1 MADNLEFG
9 LKIVPDFTEFDSQI
23 GKHKSKETIKVG
35 IEPDTSS
42 IDAGIRAYNKT
53 SRNNASQLRV
63 AISPV
68 EPADGLQKAVDI
80 FSGRVSLRLPIKPI
94 VSTLRSDLNAAVAKL
109 SGNGSSPIA
118 IEASI
123 KPIHINKTLQE
134 AAKGQLFKLPVTLDI
149 NQSTLNSQIQSIQ
162 SKIVQA
168 LGTVSVT
175 PQINLNVKQSGGTS
189 NSGGNNSGGLS
200 YEQTLDQAK
209 MLTQLEDFQ
218 RKYQSVLQSGGA
230 NTVLGDEL
238 QSIIDKVNQINTGD
252 GLTTVKHEVAEIEA
266 RVKSLA
272 SAYRDASSA
281 AQYMIKSSTTTTSD
295 DWLSRWDEINRYIQG
310 LDAQAQKLQSDFQTF
325 SLPQKFVDD
334 LKHLASAVSGRATAA
349 LGKADKNEI
358 AGVNVDNVR
367 RAYAQLQQVMQTP
380 FEAQNQ
386 DYVKQYTAAI
396 QELDAAVKTLTGDLS
411 TVKPALASASDVS
424 KAKADFESLGKTWS
438 KLFSNNSLSARYT
451 DILGKFDTEMTQA
464 QFKALQADVAAF
476 RSEVVA
482 AGADTQSFGDR
493 IKSAL
498 GQLGSFLSVASLV
511 GYAVRGMKEMYQ
523 AAVDLDN
530 KVTDLQI
537 ASGNARS
544 AVRAMVDEYAE
555 MGKELGATAVDVATA
570 ADTFLRQ
577 GENEA
582 NTAKL
587 IKDTLMLSKLGQ
599 IGTDES
605 STALTSA
612 MKGYKMGADQAELIV
627 DKLTAVDMEAA
638 ASAGGIAKAMAETAT
653 SADMAG
659 ISMDRLIGYL
669 TTIKEITQS
678 GDEETGNFFKST
690 LARMSNIKAGYLSD
704 PETGEDLSNVE
715 ATLSGLEIKLRDS
728 NAEFRNFGDVL
739 DEVDEKW
746 DTFSSVQQR
755 AIATA
760 LGGTR
765 GQEKLLALIENYDS
779 AMEYMNVAA
788 NSAGNAAEKYNAYL
802 DSIEAKTE
810 SFKAAFQQLSADV
823 VNSELVKGTI
833 GVGTGIL
840 SWIDKAVK
848 ALGSLGTAS
857 AILTTGSVIKNIR
870 SFNKQLASIN
880 SINGLWDTQR
890 LDIVAQKYSQLSN
903 AQRAVFDSLGRLQGA
918 ERAQVT
924 QYVSLIQQG
933 KLYETTVAGQ
943 ILQEAGF
950 NKTTTASVIAQAQLA
965 GGLQGTIFAR
975 KEDIAA
981 TLDQMVQQGQL
992 NAVVRDQVVAQMSAS
1007 AATQAAAVSTGA
1019 LVKAQLALIAS
1030 NPVTVISA
1038 VIAALGMVIQYASE
1052 AQARLEDTAQKASDA
1067 YQETANKI
1075 ADLQEQITAKDKAIH
1090 ELQTSSG
1097 DNSSR
1102 LNELQD
1108 EKDALSDQLEYEEQI
1123 AKFRKQQ
1130 SVTATNKALSGKENE
1145 IAAFSMF
1152 GQNVEGVWGSIL
1164 ASALTIVPI
1173 LSSLANLES
1182 RSNKELNE
1190 DRMQDVQALM
1200 AERQQLEEQ
1209 QILLEQKIR
1218 DANDETRDRAI
1229 KNQQNT
1235 AEAIQ
1240 KVNDK
1245 IIKQLD
1251 AIQSYRDEI
1260 SNIITS
1266 NGLTYTEN
1274 PENDLQ
1280 KQANDYI
1287 EELHR
1292 LDTFIALANP
1302 ESSRNTVLDSMFS
1315 LPELQGVREELLADD
1330 ATIEQVIQRISD
1342 LPEDSPLRKMLDYC
1356 QVSAE
1361 ELANALLGVA
1371 DNAEKASNAIVLP
1384 SRIDVY
1390 SEKHSGVVDESLSN
1404 AIDQYNKDGVV
1415 AKETLEA
1422 LDKAIPGVTNLL
1434 LDQNGEWTAA
1444 GQAILGYTNNVKGAT
1459 AELYR
1464 LLIAQKQ
1471 QELAQLNPRDE
1482 KYRYN
1487 DEQIKNE
1494 IDSYQ
1499 AALDNLRANWRDE
1512 ITTALSSINSDSDIL
1527 AQAIN
1532 DLNDGT
1538 FEEWDS
1544 EFVETLLDAFPDLAD
1559 EIEAFA
1565 DGTMDAKDLIEEMQD
1580 AADASAWDDFLE
1592 ALDAVNSAVEEYGED
1607 SYQVQEALEN
1617 LESIVPGVSAL
1628 FYTEDGALT
1637 DVGQAAILAA
1647 DGHIDAAEA
1656 MLQAAL
1662 VAAQLDLSNIVNEWN
1677 AVAQAADAAALSN
1690 IKAAYSSQIAAAQGK
1705 VDQIKGLLE
1714 GLGKK
1719 GLGGGGGSRR
1729 GGGGGGSS
1737 KKDVLEDYK
1746 NQKKILEHRAD
1757 MSKSAQD
1764 LMQEDTDEW
1773 RAEQQKQYDI
1783 YREYAAM
1790 IQAEME
1796 RLRKLG
1802 YDSESEE
1809 LMQLE
1814 SDLAKVKKQM
1824 YSLQKEAWKSQQDAQ
1839 IKALKKQKDAAKE
1852 AWEAEKE
1859 RLEGEIDRQE
1869 ALIGLLEKQYDLTN
1883 NLRDQRTDLAKQ
1895 LASSKSYIGL
1905 SEEERKSLF
1914 SDEDYAQLMG
1924 VLDDI
1929 QREAII
1935 AYNEYTEQIK
1945 SVNTDEA
1952 YKLDYITQQYEAQY
1966 ELMNKKYA
1974 IAVQDLAVAR
1984 ARIALENA
1992 QQNRNIAMIVNGKWT
2007 WSADP
2012 QAIQDA
2018 VEKIYDAEQ
2027 ERADAQSDYIQQE
2040 KLNEMEG
2047 FKASLELEK
2056 EAAQKAYEDFV
2067 EHIDKLIE
2075 ALEEMEFAFDETIE
2089 NLYDVAGKI
2098 ESAGNAIASAAAS
2111 AAAAISSAGGGGGG
2125 GGDDNPPPKTKVVSK
2140 PLSKN
2145 QKPGSKY
2152 AEIDI
2157 IIRADKDSG
2166 KATPKKDRGSG
2177 GGKNVNMYYAD
2188 GGVNTQTGT
2197 AMMHGTPRAPEV
2209 VFNATDAAKLY
2220 DIIHNGNPVA
2230 AMADQIKA
2238 QVHNAAASMVNAV
2251 PDALQPIQY
2260 IINGLKLGDESG
2272 NLTLRQFATQLS
2284 AAAPFLK

>member
-1 MADNLEFG
+1 
-9 LKIVPDFTEFDSQI
+9 
-23 GKHKSKETIKVG
+23 
-35 IEPDTSS
+35 
-42 IDAGIRAYNKT
+42 
-53 SRNNASQLRV
+53 
-63 AISPV
+63 
-68 EPADGLQKAVDI
+68 
-80 FSGRVSLRLPIKPI
+80 
-94 VSTLRSDLNAAVAKL
+94 
-109 SGNGSSPIA
+109 
-118 IEASI
+118 
-123 KPIHINKTLQE
+123 
-134 AAKGQLFKLPVTLDI
+134 
-149 NQSTLNSQIQSIQ
+149 
-162 SKIVQA
+162 
-168 LGTVSVT
+168 
-175 PQINLNVKQSGGTS
+175 
-189 NSGGNNSGGLS
+189 
-200 YEQTLDQAK
+200 
-209 MLTQLEDFQ
+209 
-218 RKYQSVLQSGGA
+218 
-230 NTVLGDEL
+230 
-238 QSIIDKVNQINTGD
+238 
-252 GLTTVKHEVAEIEA
+252 
-266 RVKSLA
+266 
-272 SAYRDASSA
+272 
-281 AQYMIKSSTTTTSD
+281 
-295 DWLSRWDEINRYIQG
+295 
-310 LDAQAQKLQSDFQTF
+310 
-325 SLPQKFVDD
+325 
-334 LKHLASAVSGRATAA
+334 
-349 LGKADKNEI
+349 
-358 AGVNVDNVR
+358 
-367 RAYAQLQQVMQTP
+367 
-380 FEAQNQ
+380 
-386 DYVKQYTAAI
+386 
-396 QELDAAVKTLTGDLS
+396 
-411 TVKPALASASDVS
+411 
-424 KAKADFESLGKTWS
+424 
-438 KLFSNNSLSARYT
+438 
-451 DILGKFDTEMTQA
+451 
-464 QFKALQADVAAF
+464 
-476 RSEVVA
+476 
-482 AGADTQSFGDR
+482 
-493 IKSAL
+493 
-498 GQLGSFLSVASLV
+498 
-511 GYAVRGMKEMYQ
+511 
-523 AAVDLDN
+523 
-530 KVTDLQI
+530 
-537 ASGNARS
+537 
-544 AVRAMVDEYAE
+544 
-555 MGKELGATAVDVATA
+555 
-570 ADTFLRQ
+570 
-577 GENEA
+577 
-582 NTAKL
+582 
-587 IKDTLMLSKLGQ
+587 
-599 IGTDES
+599 
-605 STALTSA
+605 
-612 MKGYKMGADQAELIV
+612 
-627 DKLTAVDMEAA
+627 
-638 ASAGGIAKAMAETAT
+638 
-653 SADMAG
+653 
-659 ISMDRLIGYL
+659 
-669 TTIKEITQS
+669 
-678 GDEETGNFFKST
+678 
-690 LARMSNIKAGYLSD
+690 MSNIKAGYLSD

-715 ATLSGLEIKLRDS
+715 ATLSGLGIKLRNS

-739 DEVDEKW
+739 DEVSGKW

-788 NSAGNAAEKYNAYL
+788 NSAGNASEKYNAYL
-802 DSIEAKTE
+802 DSIAAKTE

-823 VNSELVKGTI
+823 VNSELVKGTLDT
-833 GVGTGIL
+833 GTGIL
-840 SWIDKAVK
+840 GFLDSVAKKAGT
-848 ALGSLGTAS
+848 LGIIGTGAGITS
-857 AILTTGSVIKNIR
+857 IIKNVASKNSDLLSVLQGVGI
-870 SFNKQLASIN
+870 SGEAGDVGQLAQS
-880 SINGLWDTQR
+880 
-890 LDIVAQKYSQLSN
+890 YMQLTN
-903 AQRAVFDSLGRLQGA
+903 QQQRAYMWYSRLNQGA
-918 ERAQVT
+918 IALDASHRKEL
-924 QYVSLIQQG
+924 VSMVALIRQG
-933 KLYETTVAGQ
+933 KTFNITMAEAALKQKGLTAEQIAG
-943 ILQEAGF
+943 LQSAMQH
-950 NKTTTASVIAQAQLA
+950 S
-965 GGLQGTIFAR
+965 GGLQSDTLAL
-975 KEDIAA
+975 KEN
-981 TLDQMVQQGQL
+981 V
-992 NAVVRDQVVAQMSAS
+992 NAVVEAALASTSLDAQKKQEIANLILSKAQIDNETSSILKNVAARALMLAQDPMTWISL
-1007 AATQAAAVSTGA
+1007 A
-1019 LVKAQLALIAS
+1019 LVAIPMLVNWINNYTSALEKQ
-1030 NPVTVISA
+1030 NEV
-1038 VIAALGMVIQYASE
+1038 LSE
-1052 AQARLEDTAQKASDA
+1052 ASDA
-1067 YQETANKI
+1067 YATAKGDVESLQQAIAQNTSEIDDLDGNNSVDAEKIQNLRIENEELEKQLKLKQLIAQNEQGDLEQEFIASINERQKRNRIVDSYSLSPSGTAILWERTSLDGTTDRGSLGDVSATNESLSSSGMSYDEIISIRQQSLEILKTKLSDLNQQYTDAIVKNDEDAQNKI
-1075 ADLQEQITAKDKAIH
+1075 EQDISKTRGQIKTQEGYISSIADELSTSYTQIINAYGGINNVSDKPLRDSLLKVQQWRDIALQLLGGSGRDDTAIQAIIDSDVYVKVVDDLKKLAAQGELTEDVLNSEEYSGLTNTLRNLGATIQYVIDLFNQLAGVDTADKQFVEPVSPIEAY
-1090 ELQTSSG
+1090 TTRNTDG
-1097 DNSSR
+1097 VN
-1102 LNELQD
+1102 
-1108 EKDALSDQLEYEEQI
+1108 DALS
-1123 AKFRKQQ
+1123 K
-1130 SVTATNKALSGKENE
+1130 
-1145 IAAFSMF
+1145 
-1152 GQNVEGVWGSIL
+1152 
-1164 ASALTIVPI
+1164 
-1173 LSSLANLES
+1173 
-1182 RSNKELNE
+1182 
-1190 DRMQDVQALM
+1190 
-1200 AERQQLEEQ
+1200 
-1209 QILLEQKIR
+1209 
-1218 DANDETRDRAI
+1218 
-1229 KNQQNT
+1229 
-1235 AEAIQ
+1235 
-1240 KVNDK
+1240 
-1245 IIKQLD
+1245 
-1251 AIQSYRDEI
+1251 
-1260 SNIITS
+1260 
-1266 NGLTYTEN
+1266 
-1274 PENDLQ
+1274 
-1280 KQANDYI
+1280 
-1287 EELHR
+1287 
-1292 LDTFIALANP
+1292 
-1302 ESSRNTVLDSMFS
+1302 
-1315 LPELQGVREELLADD
+1315 
-1330 ATIEQVIQRISD
+1330 VIQ
-1342 LPEDSPLRKMLDYC
+1342 E
-1356 QVSAE
+1356 
-1361 ELANALLGVA
+1361 
-1371 DNAEKASNAIVLP
+1371 
-1384 SRIDVY
+1384 
-1390 SEKHSGVVDESLSN
+1390 
-1404 AIDQYNKDGVV
+1404 YNTDGVV
-1415 AKETLEA
+1415 AKDTLKDLE
-1422 LDKAIPGVTNLL
+1422 KVMPGVANLL
-1434 LDQNGEWTAA
+1434 LDQSGKWTAA
-1444 GQAILGYTNNVKGAT
+1444 GQSILGYTDNIKGAT

-1464 LLIAQKQ
+1464 LFIAQKQ
-1471 QELAQLNPRDE
+1471 QELAQLNPTSETYATDRDGI
-1482 KYRYN
+1482 
-1487 DEQIKNE
+1487 QNE
-1494 IDSYQ
+1494 IDTYQ

-1512 ITTALSSINSDSDIL
+1512 IATALSSINSDSDIL

-1544 EFVETLLDAFPDLAD
+1544 EFVETLLDAFPELAD

-1617 LESIVPGVSAL
+1617 LESIVPGVSDL

-1662 VAAQLDLSNIVNEWN
+1662 VAAQLDLSNIVSEWN

-1690 IKAAYSSQIAAAQGK
+1690 IRAAYSSQIASAQGK

-1719 GLGGGGGSRR
+1719 GLGGGGGGSRRGGGGGSRR

-1757 MSKSAQD
+1757 MSKAAQD

-1773 RAEQQKQYDI
+1773 RDEQQKQYDI

-1869 ALIGLLEKQYDLTN
+1869 ALIGLLEQQYDLTN

-2098 ESAGNAIASAAAS
+2098 EGAGSAIASAAAS

-2125 GGDDNPPPKTKVVSK
+2125 GGDVTDPGKKTAVKKKVESVGKKLVSGIV
-2140 PLSKN
+2140 N
-2145 QKPGSKY
+2145 
-2152 AEIDI
+2152 EI
-2157 IIRADKDSG
+2157 RKHKGGGNSG
-2166 KATPKKDRGSG
+2166 GSG
-2177 GGKNVNMYYAD
+2177 VGRKKLNMYYAD

-2209 VFNATDAAKLY
+2209 VFNAADAAKLY

-2238 QVHNAAASMVNAV
+2238 QVHNAAASMANAV
-2251 PDALQPIQY
+2251 PEALQPIQY

>member
-1 MADNLEFG
+1 
-9 LKIVPDFTEFDSQI
+9 
-23 GKHKSKETIKVG
+23 
-35 IEPDTSS
+35 
-42 IDAGIRAYNKT
+42 
-53 SRNNASQLRV
+53 
-63 AISPV
+63 
-68 EPADGLQKAVDI
+68 
-80 FSGRVSLRLPIKPI
+80 
-94 VSTLRSDLNAAVAKL
+94 
-109 SGNGSSPIA
+109 
-118 IEASI
+118 
-123 KPIHINKTLQE
+123 
-134 AAKGQLFKLPVTLDI
+134 
-149 NQSTLNSQIQSIQ
+149 
-162 SKIVQA
+162 
-168 LGTVSVT
+168 
-175 PQINLNVKQSGGTS
+175 
-189 NSGGNNSGGLS
+189 
-200 YEQTLDQAK
+200 
-209 MLTQLEDFQ
+209 
-218 RKYQSVLQSGGA
+218 
-230 NTVLGDEL
+230 
-238 QSIIDKVNQINTGD
+238 
-252 GLTTVKHEVAEIEA
+252 
-266 RVKSLA
+266 
-272 SAYRDASSA
+272 
-281 AQYMIKSSTTTTSD
+281 
-295 DWLSRWDEINRYIQG
+295 
-310 LDAQAQKLQSDFQTF
+310 
-325 SLPQKFVDD
+325 
-334 LKHLASAVSGRATAA
+334 
-349 LGKADKNEI
+349 
-358 AGVNVDNVR
+358 
-367 RAYAQLQQVMQTP
+367 
-380 FEAQNQ
+380 
-386 DYVKQYTAAI
+386 
-396 QELDAAVKTLTGDLS
+396 
-411 TVKPALASASDVS
+411 
-424 KAKADFESLGKTWS
+424 
-438 KLFSNNSLSARYT
+438 
-451 DILGKFDTEMTQA
+451 
-464 QFKALQADVAAF
+464 
-476 RSEVVA
+476 
-482 AGADTQSFGDR
+482 
-493 IKSAL
+493 
-498 GQLGSFLSVASLV
+498 
-511 GYAVRGMKEMYQ
+511 
-523 AAVDLDN
+523 
-530 KVTDLQI
+530 
-537 ASGNARS
+537 
-544 AVRAMVDEYAE
+544 
-555 MGKELGATAVDVATA
+555 
-570 ADTFLRQ
+570 
-577 GENEA
+577 
-582 NTAKL
+582 
-587 IKDTLMLSKLGQ
+587 
-599 IGTDES
+599 
-605 STALTSA
+605 
-612 MKGYKMGADQAELIV
+612 
-627 DKLTAVDMEAA
+627 
-638 ASAGGIAKAMAETAT
+638 
-653 SADMAG
+653 
-659 ISMDRLIGYL
+659 
-669 TTIKEITQS
+669 
-678 GDEETGNFFKST
+678 
-690 LARMSNIKAGYLSD
+690 MSNIKAGYLSD

-715 ATLSGLEIKLRDS
+715 ATLSGLGIKLRNS

-739 DEVDEKW
+739 DEVSGKW
-746 DTFSSVQQR
+746 NTFSSVQQR

-802 DSIEAKTE
+802 ASIESSSD
-810 SFKAAFQQLSADV
+810 SFKASFQQLSADV
-823 VNSELVKGTI
+823 MNSEFVKGTYD
-833 GVGTGIL
+833 VGTGIL
-840 SWIDKAVK
+840 GFLDALVQRIGVFST
-848 ALGSLGTAS
+848 LGSGSGIASIIKNLTKKGDLLS
-857 AILTTGSVIKNIR
+857 AIGNSDLSGAISDVGQLSQAYMQLNGKQQRAYMLYNMMMKGTSGLTMAQRQNLAATVQLVRQGQTFNVTMAEAALKQEGLNEAQIQGLQLAMQNQGGLKSTTLAYRDQAMAVIEATLAGTNLDAQKKREIADLIMSKAAIDNETRSLRANATARIAMMAADPMSWLSLALMIIPQIVKGIQWLAGAQERQLETQKQNEQAMQSAFDTYDQSKDAAKSYAEQIDELTQKIRELQALESSGRISLVQKDELTELRAENDELQRKLDLQQALANQDYKDAEKSFTDTLTAGHDAYIGESFGNMQAIDVVSSSVEDQIGQGVNYKSIFSGLRQAYDFFQDDLQRYNEMADDAMAAGNAKEAERLRQLAQSDEEYLKNIE
-870 SFNKQLASIN
+870 SKAAS
-880 SINGLWDTQR
+880 
-890 LDIVAQKYSQLSN
+890 IVAQFDDQYWAIWDHYSGDLSKIGN
-903 AQRAVFDSLGRLQGA
+903 TNLRDIMSWLGDA
-918 ERAQVT
+918 IDW
-924 QYVSLIQQG
+924 VS
-933 KLYETTVAGQ
+933 EDATDRRVES
-943 ILQEAGF
+943 IL
-950 NKTTTASVIAQAQLA
+950 
-965 GGLQGTIFAR
+965 
-975 KEDIAA
+975 D
-981 TLDQMVQQGQL
+981 
-992 NAVVRDQVVAQMSAS
+992 
-1007 AATQAAAVSTGA
+1007 
-1019 LVKAQLALIAS
+1019 
-1030 NPVTVISA
+1030 
-1038 VIAALGMVIQYASE
+1038 
-1052 AQARLEDTAQKASDA
+1052 SDA
-1067 YQETANKI
+1067 YKDQVDKIKELAKSGKLTADELNNEDFDGFRKALSDVGVDIDWFIENYNRLLTLDSPDDNPSNIANPVEAYVAKNKSDI
-1075 ADLQEQITAKDKAIH
+1075 
-1090 ELQTSSG
+1090 G
-1097 DNSSR
+1097 
-1102 LNELQD
+1102 
-1108 EKDALSDQLEYEEQI
+1108 DALS
-1123 AKFRKQQ
+1123 
-1130 SVTATNKALSGKENE
+1130 SALSEY
-1145 IAAFSMF
+1145 
-1152 GQNVEGVWGSIL
+1152 
-1164 ASALTIVPI
+1164 
-1173 LSSLANLES
+1173 SSN
-1182 RSNKELNE
+1182 
-1190 DRMQDVQALM
+1190 
-1200 AERQQLEEQ
+1200 
-1209 QILLEQKIR
+1209 
-1218 DANDETRDRAI
+1218 
-1229 KNQQNT
+1229 
-1235 AEAIQ
+1235 
-1240 KVNDK
+1240 
-1245 IIKQLD
+1245 
-1251 AIQSYRDEI
+1251 
-1260 SNIITS
+1260 
-1266 NGLTYTEN
+1266 
-1274 PENDLQ
+1274 
-1280 KQANDYI
+1280 
-1287 EELHR
+1287 
-1292 LDTFIALANP
+1292 
-1302 ESSRNTVLDSMFS
+1302 
-1315 LPELQGVREELLADD
+1315 
-1330 ATIEQVIQRISD
+1330 
-1342 LPEDSPLRKMLDYC
+1342 
-1356 QVSAE
+1356 
-1361 ELANALLGVA
+1361 
-1371 DNAEKASNAIVLP
+1371 
-1384 SRIDVY
+1384 
-1390 SEKHSGVVDESLSN
+1390 
-1404 AIDQYNKDGVV
+1404 GVV
-1415 AKETLEA
+1415 AKDTLMA
-1422 LDKAIPGVTNLL
+1422 LDKAIPGVTHLL

-1444 GQAILGYTNNVKGAT
+1444 GQAILGYTDNVKGAT

-1487 DEQIKNE
+1487 EEQIKNE

-1512 ITTALSSINSDSDIL
+1512 ITTALSSIDSDSDIL

-1544 EFVETLLDAFPDLAD
+1544 EFVDKLLDAFPDLAD

-1662 VAAQLDLSNIVNEWN
+1662 VAAQLDLSNIVSEWN
-1677 AVAQAADAAALSN
+1677 AVAQAADASALSN

-1719 GLGGGGGSRR
+1719 GLGGGGGGSRR

-2098 ESAGNAIASAAAS
+2098 EGAGNAIASAAAS

-2125 GGDDNPPPKTKVVSK
+2125 GGGEGNNGSPKTKIVSK
-2140 PLSKN
+2140 PLSKHE
-2145 QKPGSKY
+2145 KPGSKY
-2152 AEIDI
+2152 AEINI
-2157 IIRADKDSG
+2157 IIEEDKNSG
-2166 KATPKKDRGSG
+2166 KKTGKVYGGSG
-2177 GGKNVNMYYAD
+2177 GGGKNLNMYYAD

-2209 VFNATDAAKLY
+2209 VFNAADAAKLY

-2238 QVHNAAASMVNAV
+2238 QVHNAAASMANAV
-2251 PDALQPIQY
+2251 PEALQPIQY

>member
-1 MADNLEFG
+1 M
-9 LKIVPDFTEFDSQI
+9 
-23 GKHKSKETIKVG
+23 VG
-35 IEPDTSS
+35 
-42 IDAGIRAYNKT
+42 
-53 SRNNASQLRV
+53 
-63 AISPV
+63 
-68 EPADGLQKAVDI
+68 
-80 FSGRVSLRLPIKPI
+80 
-94 VSTLRSDLNAAVAKL
+94 
-109 SGNGSSPIA
+109 
-118 IEASI
+118 
-123 KPIHINKTLQE
+123 
-134 AAKGQLFKLPVTLDI
+134 
-149 NQSTLNSQIQSIQ
+149 
-162 SKIVQA
+162 
-168 LGTVSVT
+168 
-175 PQINLNVKQSGGTS
+175 
-189 NSGGNNSGGLS
+189 
-200 YEQTLDQAK
+200 
-209 MLTQLEDFQ
+209 
-218 RKYQSVLQSGGA
+218 
-230 NTVLGDEL
+230 
-238 QSIIDKVNQINTGD
+238 
-252 GLTTVKHEVAEIEA
+252 
-266 RVKSLA
+266 
-272 SAYRDASSA
+272 
-281 AQYMIKSSTTTTSD
+281 
-295 DWLSRWDEINRYIQG
+295 
-310 LDAQAQKLQSDFQTF
+310 
-325 SLPQKFVDD
+325 
-334 LKHLASAVSGRATAA
+334 
-349 LGKADKNEI
+349 
-358 AGVNVDNVR
+358 
-367 RAYAQLQQVMQTP
+367 
-380 FEAQNQ
+380 
-386 DYVKQYTAAI
+386 
-396 QELDAAVKTLTGDLS
+396 
-411 TVKPALASASDVS
+411 
-424 KAKADFESLGKTWS
+424 
-438 KLFSNNSLSARYT
+438 
-451 DILGKFDTEMTQA
+451 
-464 QFKALQADVAAF
+464 
-476 RSEVVA
+476 
-482 AGADTQSFGDR
+482 
-493 IKSAL
+493 SAL
-498 GQLGSFLSVASLV
+498 
-511 GYAVRGMKEMYQ
+511 R
-523 AAVDLDN
+523 
-530 KVTDLQI
+530 
-537 ASGNARS
+537 R
-544 AVRAMVDEYAE
+544 
-555 MGKELGATAVDVATA
+555 
-570 ADTFLRQ
+570 
-577 GENEA
+577 
-582 NTAKL
+582 
-587 IKDTLMLSKLGQ
+587 
-599 IGTDES
+599 ES
-605 STALTSA
+605 NR
-612 MKGYKMGADQAELIV
+612 M
-627 DKLTAVDMEAA
+627 
-638 ASAGGIAKAMAETAT
+638 
-653 SADMAG
+653 
-659 ISMDRLIGYL
+659 
-669 TTIKEITQS
+669 
-678 GDEETGNFFKST
+678 NFFKST

-715 ATLSGLEIKLRDS
+715 ATLSGLGIKLRNS

-739 DEVDEKW
+739 DEVSGKW

-788 NSAGNAAEKYNAYL
+788 NSAGNASEKYNAYL
-802 DSIEAKTE
+802 DSIAAKTE

-823 VNSELVKGTI
+823 VNSELVKGTLDT
-833 GVGTGIL
+833 GTGIL
-840 SWIDKAVK
+840 GFLDSVAKKAG
-848 ALGSLGTAS
+848 ALGIIGTGAGITS
-857 AILTTGSVIKNIR
+857 IVKNIAGKN
-870 SFNKQLASIN
+870 SDLLSVLQGIGISGEAGDVGQLAQS
-880 SINGLWDTQR
+880 
-890 LDIVAQKYSQLSN
+890 YMQLTN
-903 AQRAVFDSLGRLQGA
+903 QQQRAYMWYSRLNQGA
-918 ERAQVT
+918 IALDASHRKEL
-924 QYVSLIQQG
+924 VSMVALIRQG
-933 KLYETTVAGQ
+933 KTFNITMAEAVLKQKGLTAEQIAG
-943 ILQEAGF
+943 LQA
-950 NKTTTASVIAQAQLA
+950 AMQHS
-965 GGLQGTIFAR
+965 GGLQSDTLAL
-975 KEDIAA
+975 KEN
-981 TLDQMVQQGQL
+981 V
-992 NAVVRDQVVAQMSAS
+992 NAVVEAALAGTSLDAQKKQEIANLILSKAQIDNETSSILKNVAARALMLAQDPMTWISL
-1007 AATQAAAVSTGA
+1007 A
-1019 LVKAQLALIAS
+1019 LVAIPMLVNWINNYTSALEKQ
-1030 NPVTVISA
+1030 NEV
-1038 VIAALGMVIQYASE
+1038 LSE
-1052 AQARLEDTAQKASDA
+1052 ASDA
-1067 YQETANKI
+1067 YATAKGDVESLQQAIAQNTSEIDDLDGNNSVDAEKIQNLRIENEELEKQLKLKQLIAQNEQGDLEQEFIASINERQKRNRMVDSYSLSPSGTAILWERTSLDGTTDRGSLGDVSATNESLSSSGMSYDEIISIRQQSLEILKTKLSDLNQQYTDAIVANDEDAQNKI
-1075 ADLQEQITAKDKAIH
+1075 EQDISKTRGQIKTQEGYISSIADELSTSYTQIINAYGGINNVSDKPLRDSLLKVQQWRDIALQLLGGSGRDDTAIQAIIDSDVYVKVVDDLKKLAAQGELTEDVLNSEEYSGLTNTLRNLGATIQYVIDLFNQLAGVDTAGEQSVEPVSPIEAYTTRNTD
-1090 ELQTSSG
+1090 G
-1097 DNSSR
+1097 VN
-1102 LNELQD
+1102 
-1108 EKDALSDQLEYEEQI
+1108 DALS
-1123 AKFRKQQ
+1123 K
-1130 SVTATNKALSGKENE
+1130 
-1145 IAAFSMF
+1145 
-1152 GQNVEGVWGSIL
+1152 
-1164 ASALTIVPI
+1164 
-1173 LSSLANLES
+1173 
-1182 RSNKELNE
+1182 
-1190 DRMQDVQALM
+1190 
-1200 AERQQLEEQ
+1200 
-1209 QILLEQKIR
+1209 
-1218 DANDETRDRAI
+1218 
-1229 KNQQNT
+1229 
-1235 AEAIQ
+1235 
-1240 KVNDK
+1240 
-1245 IIKQLD
+1245 
-1251 AIQSYRDEI
+1251 
-1260 SNIITS
+1260 
-1266 NGLTYTEN
+1266 
-1274 PENDLQ
+1274 
-1280 KQANDYI
+1280 
-1287 EELHR
+1287 
-1292 LDTFIALANP
+1292 
-1302 ESSRNTVLDSMFS
+1302 
-1315 LPELQGVREELLADD
+1315 
-1330 ATIEQVIQRISD
+1330 VIQ
-1342 LPEDSPLRKMLDYC
+1342 E
-1356 QVSAE
+1356 
-1361 ELANALLGVA
+1361 
-1371 DNAEKASNAIVLP
+1371 
-1384 SRIDVY
+1384 
-1390 SEKHSGVVDESLSN
+1390 
-1404 AIDQYNKDGVV
+1404 YNTDGVV
-1415 AKETLEA
+1415 AKDTLKDLE
-1422 LDKAIPGVTNLL
+1422 KVMPGVANLL
-1434 LDQNGEWTAA
+1434 LDQSGKWTAA
-1444 GQAILGYTNNVKGAT
+1444 GQSILGYTDNIKSAT

-1471 QELAQLNPRDE
+1471 QELAQLNPTSETYATDRDGI
-1482 KYRYN
+1482 
-1487 DEQIKNE
+1487 QNE
-1494 IDSYQ
+1494 IDTYQ
-1499 AALDNLRANWRDE
+1499 TALDNLRANWRDE
-1512 ITTALSSINSDSDIL
+1512 IATALSSINSDSDIL

-1617 LESIVPGVSAL
+1617 LESIVPGVSDL

-1662 VAAQLDLSNIVNEWN
+1662 VAAQLDLSNVVSEWN

-1690 IKAAYSSQIAAAQGK
+1690 IKAAYSSQIASAQGK

-1719 GLGGGGGSRR
+1719 GLGGGGGGSRR

-1757 MSKSAQD
+1757 MSKAAQD

-1773 RAEQQKQYDI
+1773 RDEQQKQYDI

-2056 EAAQKAYEDFV
+2056 EAAQKAYEDFI

-2089 NLYDVAGKI
+2089 NLSDVAGKI
-2098 ESAGNAIASAAAS
+2098 EGAGSAIASAAAS

-2125 GGDDNPPPKTKVVSK
+2125 GGDTDPGKKTASKKHVKALGKKLVSGIVDAVRK
-2140 PLSKN
+2140 HKGGGN
-2145 QKPGSKY
+2145 
-2152 AEIDI
+2152 
-2157 IIRADKDSG
+2157 
-2166 KATPKKDRGSG
+2166 SG
-2177 GGKNVNMYYAD
+2177 GAGGARRTNVLMTFAD
-2188 GGVNTQTGT
+2188 GGVVSQTGP
-2197 AMMHGTPRAPEV
+2197 AMVHGSTRAPEV

-2238 QVHNAAASMVNAV
+2238 QVHNATASMANAV
-2251 PDALQPIQY
+2251 PEALQPIQY